1 MKANEYTKVKINSFA
16 VTRDLREFDKETGNI
31 YESVAILS
39 KRANQIATE
48 LKEDFQERAKD
59 FVSHNHSSNNQ
70 DVFEENS
77 ENKEQVELA
86 RFYEQI
92 PKPAVL
98 AIHEFENKEI
108 YYKSPEK

>member
-59 FVSHNHSSNNQ
+59 FISHNHNNNNQ

-108 YYKSPEK
+108 YYKSSEK

>member
-1 MKANEYTKVKINSFA
+1 MKAQEYTKAKINAFA
-16 VTRDLREFDKETGNI
+16 VTRDLREFDKETDNI

-39 KRANQIATE
+39 KRANQIAVE
-48 LKEDFQERAKD
+48 LKEDFQDRAKD
-59 FVSHNHSSNNQ
+59 FISHNNNNNNQ
-70 DVFEENS
+70 DVFEENN

-86 RFYEQI
+86 RFFEQL

-108 YYKSPEK
+108 YFKSPEK

>member
-39 KRANQIATE
+39 KRANQIAVE
-48 LKEDFQERAKD
+48 LKEDFQDRAKD
-59 FVSHNHSSNNQ
+59 FVSHNTNTNQ
-70 DVFEENS
+70 DVFEENN

-108 YYKSPEK
+108 YFKSPEK